1 VKVLHTADWHV
12 GKTLGGRSR
21 AEEHEAVLDEI
32 ILAARDNAVDLV
44 VVAGDLFDTA
54 APSPDAERIVYQAL
68 LGLSGVAHTIVLPG
82 NHDNERRFA
91 AVAPLLAH
99 SNVTMQPFLAPECL
113 HHRTADGTEV
123 RIALLPWL
131 SQRHVVKADQLMA
144 RDADEH
150 SGNYAERVKRIV
162 TSLCAGFS
170 DDAVN
175 LVVGHVTV
183 AGAAL
188 GGGERTAQTIFDYW
202 VDPTTFP
209 AEAHAVLLGHI
220 HKAQKMPGPCPIHY
234 CGSPLQ
240 LDFGDTQDTKE
251 VLIVDAEP
259 GKPATIEPVELAS
272 GRKLKTIE
280 GTLDQLRGLEV
291 GDAYLR
297 VKLRESA
304 RIGLGDEVRE
314 LFPNTVNVIIDSG
327 TDPLQSTPERDAA
340 ASPHDLFSAY
350 LTEKDISDDALVAL
364 FDELYE
370 EANATDS
377 T

>member
-1 VKVLHTADWHV
+1 MRILHTADWHV

-32 ILAARDNAVDLV
+32 TLIAREHEVDLI

-54 APSPDAERIVYQAL
+54 APSPDAERIVFQAL
-68 LGLSGVAHTIVLPG
+68 LGLSGVAHTIVVPG
-82 NHDNERRFA
+82 NHDNERRLS

-99 SNVTMQPFLAPECL
+99 SNVTARAYLESECL
-113 HHRTADGTEV
+113 QHTAADGTPV

-131 SQRHVVKADQLMA
+131 SQRYVVKAAQLMA
-144 RDADEH
+144 KDADEH
-150 SGNYAERVKRIV
+150 SGTYAERMRRIIR
-162 TSLCAGFS
+162 SLTAGFR

-202 VDPTTFP
+202 VDPTVFP

-220 HKAQKMPGPCPIHY
+220 HKAQKMSGPCPIHY

-240 LDFGDTQDTKE
+240 LDFGDVQDTKQ
-251 VLIVDAEP
+251 VLIVEATP
-259 GKPATIEPVELAS
+259 GTPAAIEAVELSS

-280 GTLDQLRGLEV
+280 GTLEQLRGLDV

-297 VKLRESA
+297 VKLRESS

-314 LFPNTVNVIIDSG
+314 LFPNTVKVVIGPGDENPESA
-327 TDPLQSTPERDAA
+327 PERNFA
-340 ASPHDLFSAY
+340 ASPHDLFMAY
-350 LTEKDISDDALVAL
+350 LTERDIIDPPLVAL

-370 EANATDS
+370 EADAS
-377 T
+377 GSA